1 MRHGRAA
8 AFLAFAFAVL
18 VAVPVAARREAVPV
32 RGDGRA
38 VIVVSPHHEQIRQ
51 EFGEAF
57 ARWHERTH
65 GERVVV
71 LWNTP
76 GGASDIRRML
86 EAGALAALRAGRPVG
101 GTADVVFGGGSWEFE
116 QLKRPLSVEAGG
128 VTRTA
133 SLLEPVAFDEAWL
146 RAIYG
151 EGTLGGRPV
160 VDPAGHWFGAALSS
174 FGIVWNREVL
184 AHAGVDEPTGW
195 DSLADPRLRGLTALS
210 NPAQSGSVATAME
223 AILQHEGWTRGWA
236 ILRRAAANARTV
248 SASGTRGPID
258 VSQGEAAEAICIDFY
273 GRFQEQAIADGGSPG
288 RLGYLDPPGR
298 TAIEADPI
306 ALLRGAPEPE
316 LGRRFIEF
324 TLSPEGQRLWQLPP
338 GTPGGP
344 RRFALRRLPV
354 SRAVWAQDRDRFIDR
369 VDPWDTARAMP
380 GADPNVRAFIAPIF
394 SAMAIDS
401 RALLHRAWAAIASH
415 PAYPAGGGI
424 VTADDVQHPV
434 LRRMLESFDAM
445 PMVEAPGGATI
456 SLADAAGRAAVREGW
471 LRGGWGAAG
480 LWAEAEAPADALRI
494 RCAAHFERSMRD
506 VLAHSK
512 EQPR

>member
-8 AFLAFAFAVL
+8 AFLATAFAVL
-18 VAVPVAARREAVPV
+18 VAVPVAARRGTAPV
-32 RGDGRA
+32 RGEGRA

-57 ARWHERTH
+57 ARWHERVH
-65 GERVVV
+65 GERVTV

-116 QLKRPLSVEAGG
+116 QLKRPLSADSGG
-128 VTRTA
+128 TTRTA

-146 RAIYG
+146 RSIYG
-151 EGTLGGRPV
+151 DGTLGGRPV
-160 VDPAGHWFGAALSS
+160 VDPDGHWFGAALSS
-174 FGIVWNREVL
+174 FGIVWNRELL

-195 DSLADPRLRGLTALS
+195 ESLADPRLLGLISLS

-223 AILQHEGWTRGWA
+223 AILQHEGWGRGWA

-273 GRFQEQAIADGGSPG
+273 GRFQAQAIADGGSPG

-354 SRAVWAQDRDRFIDR
+354 SRAVWADDRAGFVDRD
-369 VDPWDTARAMP
+369 DPWESARAIA
-380 GADPNVRAFIAPIF
+380 GADPNVRAFVAPLF
-394 SAMAIDS
+394 SAMAVDT
-401 RALLHRAWAAIASH
+401 RVLLRRAWEAIVRH
-415 PAYPAGGGI
+415 PAYPAGGRL
-424 VTADDVQHPV
+424 VTAEDVGDPA
-434 LRRMLESFDAM
+434 LRRMLEAFDAM
-445 PMVEAPGGATI
+445 PVATGPHGTTVP
-456 SLADAAGRAAVREGW
+456 LADAAGRAAVRDGW
-471 LRGGWGAAG
+471 LRGGWSGEG
-480 LWAEAEAPADALRI
+480 LWAEAESPADALRV
-494 RCAAHFERSMRD
+494 RWAAHFERTMRD
-506 VLAHSK
+506 VLAVAE
-512 EQPR
+512 EQP

>member
-8 AFLAFAFAVL
+8 AFLATAFAVL
-18 VAVPVAARREAVPV
+18 VAVPVAARRGSVPV
-32 RGDGRA
+32 RGEGRA

-57 ARWHERTH
+57 ERWHERVH
-65 GERVVV
+65 GERVTV

-86 EAGALAALRAGRPVG
+86 EAGALAALRAGRSVG

-116 QLKRPLSVEAGG
+116 QLKRPLSAESGG
-128 VTRTA
+128 TTRTA

-146 RAIYG
+146 RSIYG
-151 EGTLGGRPV
+151 DGTLGGRPV
-160 VDPAGHWFGAALSS
+160 VDPEGHWFGAALSS
-174 FGIVWNREVL
+174 FGIVWNREAL
-184 AHAGVDEPTGW
+184 AHAGVDEPSGW
-195 DSLADPRLRGLTALS
+195 ESLADPRLVGLTSLS

-223 AILQHEGWTRGWA
+223 AILQHEGWGRGWA

-324 TLSPEGQRLWQLPP
+324 TLSPDGQRLWQLAP

-354 SRAVWAQDRDRFIDR
+354 SRAVWERDRARFIDR
-369 VDPWDTARAMP
+369 DDPWVSARAIP
-380 GADPNVRAFIAPIF
+380 GADPNVRAFVAPLF
-394 SAMAIDS
+394 SAMAIDT
-401 RALLHRAWAAIASH
+401 RILLRRAWEAIVRH
-415 PAYPAGGGI
+415 PAYPAGGGL
-424 VTADDVQHPV
+424 VTAADVGDPA
-434 LRRMLESFDAM
+434 LRTMLEAFDAM
-445 PMVEAPGGATI
+445 PVADGPGGATV
-456 SLADAAGRAAVREGW
+456 SLAYAAGRAAVRDGW
-471 LRGGWGAAG
+471 LRGAWRGEG
-480 LWAEAEAPADALRI
+480 LWAEAESPADALRV
-494 RCAAHFERSMRD
+494 RWAAHFERTMRD
-506 VLAHSK
+506 VLAVA
-512 EQPR
+512 EDGP

>member
-8 AFLAFAFAVL
+8 AFLATAFAVL
-18 VAVPVAARREAVPV
+18 VAVPVAARRGSVPV
-32 RGDGRA
+32 RGEGRA

-57 ARWHERTH
+57 ERWHERVH
-65 GERVVV
+65 GERVTV

-86 EAGALAALRAGRPVG
+86 EAGALAALRAGRSVG

-116 QLKRPLSVEAGG
+116 QLKRPLSAESGG
-128 VTRTA
+128 TTRTA

-146 RAIYG
+146 RSIYG
-151 EGTLGGRPV
+151 DGTLGGRPV
-160 VDPAGHWFGAALSS
+160 VDPDGHWFGAALSS
-174 FGIVWNREVL
+174 FGIVWNREAL
-184 AHAGVDEPTGW
+184 AHAGVDEPSGW
-195 DSLADPRLRGLTALS
+195 ESLADPRLVGLTSLS

-223 AILQHEGWTRGWA
+223 AILQHEGWGRGWA

-324 TLSPEGQRLWQLPP
+324 TLSPDGQRLWQLAP

-354 SRAVWAQDRDRFIDR
+354 SRAVWERDRARFIDR
-369 VDPWDTARAMP
+369 DDPWVSARAIP
-380 GADPNVRAFIAPIF
+380 GADPNVRAFVAPLF
-394 SAMAIDS
+394 SAMAIDT
-401 RALLHRAWAAIASH
+401 RILLRRAWEAIVRH
-415 PAYPAGGGI
+415 PAYPAGGGL
-424 VTADDVQHPV
+424 VTAADVGDPA
-434 LRRMLESFDAM
+434 LRTMLEAFDAM
-445 PMVEAPGGATI
+445 PVADGPGGATV
-456 SLADAAGRAAVREGW
+456 SLAYAAGRAAVRDGW
-471 LRGGWGAAG
+471 LRGAWRGEG
-480 LWAEAEAPADALRI
+480 LWAEAESPADALRV
-494 RCAAHFERSMRD
+494 RWAAHFERTMRD
-506 VLAHSK
+506 VLAVA
-512 EQPR
+512 EDGP

>member
-8 AFLAFAFAVL
+8 AFLATAFAVL
-18 VAVPVAARREAVPV
+18 VAVPVAARRGSVPV
-32 RGDGRA
+32 RGEGRA

-57 ARWHERTH
+57 ERWHERVH
-65 GERVVV
+65 GERVTV

-86 EAGALAALRAGRPVG
+86 EAGALAALRAGRSVG

-116 QLKRPLSVEAGG
+116 QLKRPLSAESGG
-128 VTRTA
+128 TTRTA

-146 RAIYG
+146 RSIYG
-151 EGTLGGRPV
+151 DGTLGGRPV
-160 VDPAGHWFGAALSS
+160 VDPDGHWFGAALSS
-174 FGIVWNREVL
+174 FGIVWNREAL
-184 AHAGVDEPTGW
+184 AHAGVDEPSGW
-195 DSLADPRLRGLTALS
+195 ESLADPRLVGLTSLS

-223 AILQHEGWTRGWA
+223 AILQHEGWGRGWA

-324 TLSPEGQRLWQLPP
+324 TLSPDGQRLWQLAP

-354 SRAVWAQDRDRFIDR
+354 SRAVWERDRARFIDR
-369 VDPWDTARAMP
+369 DDPLVSARAIP
-380 GADPNVRAFIAPIF
+380 GADPNVRAFVAPLF
-394 SAMAIDS
+394 SAMAIDT
-401 RALLHRAWAAIASH
+401 RILLRRAWEAIVRH
-415 PAYPAGGGI
+415 PAYPAGGGL
-424 VTADDVQHPV
+424 VTAADVGDPA
-434 LRRMLESFDAM
+434 LRTMLEAFDAM
-445 PMVEAPGGATI
+445 PVADGPGGATV
-456 SLADAAGRAAVREGW
+456 SLAYAAGRAAVRDGW
-471 LRGGWGAAG
+471 LRGAWRGEG
-480 LWAEAEAPADALRI
+480 LWAEAESPADALRV
-494 RCAAHFERSMRD
+494 RWAAHFERTMRD
-506 VLAHSK
+506 VLAVA
-512 EQPR
+512 EDGP

>member
-1 MRHGRAA
+1 MRHRRAA
-8 AFLAFAFAVL
+8 AFLATAFAVL
-18 VAVPVAARREAVPV
+18 VAVPVAARRGSAPV
-32 RGDGRA
+32 RGEGRA

-57 ARWHERTH
+57 ERWHERVH
-65 GERVVV
+65 GERVTV

-116 QLKRPLSVEAGG
+116 QLKRPLSAESGG
-128 VTRTA
+128 TTRTA

-151 EGTLGGRPV
+151 DGTLGGRRV
-160 VDPAGHWFGAALSS
+160 VDPDGHWFGAALSS
-174 FGIVWNREVL
+174 FGIVWNRESL
-184 AHAGVDEPTGW
+184 AHAGVDEPSGW
-195 DSLADPRLRGLTALS
+195 ESLADPRLVGLTSLS

-223 AILQHEGWTRGWA
+223 AILQHEGWDRGWA

-324 TLSPEGQRLWQLPP
+324 TLSPEGQRLWQLAP

-354 SRAVWAQDRDRFIDR
+354 SRAVWERDRARFIDR
-369 VDPWDTARAMP
+369 DDPWASARAIP
-380 GADPNVRAFIAPIF
+380 GADPNVRAFVAPLF
-394 SAMAIDS
+394 SAMAIDT
-401 RALLHRAWAAIASH
+401 RILLRRAWEAIVRH
-415 PAYPAGGGI
+415 PAYPAGGGL
-424 VTADDVQHPV
+424 VTAADVGDPA
-434 LRRMLESFDAM
+434 LRRMLEAFDAM
-445 PMVEAPGGATI
+445 PAADGPGGATV
-456 SLADAAGRAAVREGW
+456 SLADAAGRAAVRDGW
-471 LRGGWGAAG
+471 LRGGWSGEG
-480 LWAEAEAPADALRI
+480 LWTGAESPADALRV
-494 RCAAHFERSMRD
+494 RWASHFERTMRD
-506 VLAHSK
+506 VLAVA
-512 EQPR
+512 EEEP

>member
-8 AFLAFAFAVL
+8 AFLATAFAVL
-18 VAVPVAARREAVPV
+18 VAVPVAARRGSVPV
-32 RGDGRA
+32 RGEGRA

-57 ARWHERTH
+57 ERWHERVH
-65 GERVVV
+65 GERVTV

-86 EAGALAALRAGRPVG
+86 EAGALAALRAGRSVG

-116 QLKRPLSVEAGG
+116 QLKRPLSAESGG
-128 VTRTA
+128 TTRTA

-146 RAIYG
+146 RSIYG
-151 EGTLGGRPV
+151 DGTLGGRPV
-160 VDPAGHWFGAALSS
+160 VDPDGHWFGAALSS
-174 FGIVWNREVL
+174 FGIVWNREAL
-184 AHAGVDEPTGW
+184 AHAGVDEPSGW
-195 DSLADPRLRGLTALS
+195 ESLADPRLVGRTSLS

-223 AILQHEGWTRGWA
+223 AILQHEGWGRGWA

-324 TLSPEGQRLWQLPP
+324 TLSPDGQRLWQLAP

-354 SRAVWAQDRDRFIDR
+354 SRAVWERDRARFIDR
-369 VDPWDTARAMP
+369 DDPLVSARAIP
-380 GADPNVRAFIAPIF
+380 GADPNVRAFVAPLF
-394 SAMAIDS
+394 SAMAIDT
-401 RALLHRAWAAIASH
+401 RILLRRAWEAIVRH
-415 PAYPAGGGI
+415 PAYPAGGGL
-424 VTADDVQHPV
+424 VTAADVGDPA
-434 LRRMLESFDAM
+434 LRTMLEAFDAM
-445 PMVEAPGGATI
+445 PVADGPGGATV
-456 SLADAAGRAAVREGW
+456 SLAYAAGRAAVRDGW
-471 LRGGWGAAG
+471 LRGAWRGEG
-480 LWAEAEAPADALRI
+480 LWAEAESPADALRV
-494 RCAAHFERSMRD
+494 RWAAHFERTMRD
-506 VLAHSK
+506 VLAVA
-512 EQPR
+512 EDGP